1 MDGLSLAAVLGG
13 DVESLKREAI
23 FIHYPHYHHI
33 NSMGPAGAVRMGDYK
48 LVEIYETGEL
58 ELYNLSE
65 DLGEEKN
72 IAKQMPELSA
82 KMLQQWRKE
91 TNSAMPT
98 KTQGYQEAN
107 DWRLKKKK

>member
-1 MDGLSLAAVLGG
+1 M
-13 DVESLKREAI
+13 
-23 FIHYPHYHHI
+23 
-33 NSMGPAGAVRMGDYK
+33 
-48 LVEIYETGEL
+48 VEIYETAEL

-72 IAKQMPELSA
+72 IAKQMPELTAKVA
-82 KMLQQWRKE
+82 KMLLQWRKE